1 MTQDELDRAVRRLM
15 ERYDEVNSYY
25 IDKVASQIAA
35 IGELGAAS
43 INVIAVMASMYED
56 IADINARIAK
66 AAQITAPQLNAIYNT
81 ALNDV
86 YRDDRFVRA
95 MQETP
100 LPQSSKRALERYAQA
115 VSRQT
120 ADALN
125 NLSNTTVVSQTY
137 RQAVDKAVLAVSS
150 GMGDYQSMIRKT
162 VREIGYSGLQV
173 EYESGY
179 HRRLDSAVRQNIV
192 DGAKQIQQHASDI
205 IGEELGYDAKEIS
218 VHANSAP
225 DHEPVQGHVFLNDQ
239 FELLQS
245 NQASRDVDGRFFPA
259 MERPIGE
266 WNCMHFAFSFS
277 TKYSRRKYTNQQ
289 LDDFARK
296 NAEGCEIDG
305 KHYTMYEARQLQRQ
319 IETEVRRQKDVQAAA
334 QAAGDNQLASEARQ
348 KIRALSRKYDQVSEI
363 SGLDQHRD
371 RMRIV
376 KPA

>member
-162 VREIGYSGLQV
+162 VREIGYSGLQL